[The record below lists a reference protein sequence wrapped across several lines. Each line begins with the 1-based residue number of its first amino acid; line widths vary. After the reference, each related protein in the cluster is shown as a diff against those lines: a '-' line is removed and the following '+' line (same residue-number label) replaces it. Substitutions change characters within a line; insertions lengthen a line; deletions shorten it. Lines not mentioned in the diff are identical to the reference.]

1 MVNNSSST
9 SGKTEQLMTRIGGDN
24 QTNFEFNCVTQLKPY
39 TLYKLSCSI
48 FCCHWVSLSGIGNTR
63 PNLRCFQ
70 YIQACKPFADP
81 VPPKTKQFQ
90 LILTKY
96 QPVSSYT
103 DPVPSS
109 TTYNWSSCMAQFSQ
123 LNNFSFYGS
132 FDKSRTVQ
140 NTWSCCDVNLMQNCF
155 KNGEIN
161 TTIVNLV
168 SVKKN
173 CRIYEYDKISL
184 QIWFKSPHRTIT
196 LSPEMGEPTTA
207 LPQNLFL
214 PNISLITKVFIPFF
228 YSHKILALVVF

>member
-1 MVNNSSST
+1 MDWVIPLRLLRPLVLSKST
-9 SGKTEQLMTRIGGDN
+9 
-24 QTNFEFNCVTQLKPY
+24 
-39 TLYKLSCSI
+39 
-48 FCCHWVSLSGIGNTR
+48 CC
-63 PNLRCFQ
+63 
-70 YIQACKPFADP
+70 A
-81 VPPKTKQFQ
+81 
-90 LILTKY
+90 
-96 QPVSSYT
+96 
-103 DPVPSS
+103 
-109 TTYNWSSCMAQFSQ
+109 
-123 LNNFSFYGS
+123 
-132 FDKSRTVQ
+132 RTVQ

-173 CRIYEYDKISL
+173 CRIYVYDKISV

-214 PNISLITKVFIPFF
+214 PNISLKTKVFIPFF